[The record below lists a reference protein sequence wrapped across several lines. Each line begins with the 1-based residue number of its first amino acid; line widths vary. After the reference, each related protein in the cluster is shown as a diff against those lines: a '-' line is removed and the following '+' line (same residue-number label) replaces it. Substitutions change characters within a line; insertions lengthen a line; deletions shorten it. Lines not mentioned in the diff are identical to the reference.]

1 MASDEINMSAG
12 VRLLLLL
19 LLTLTSTP
27 AVGQIT
33 GEIRG
38 VLSDPA
44 GAVIARAQVTLMST
58 ETGETRNS
66 KSDQQGRYAF
76 PLLKIGE
83 YQITVETPG
92 FRRLFAPAEVRSA
105 EVTVV
110 NLRLE
115 LGQVTEQVTVTD
127 AASPLDV
134 QSAQLQESFS
144 GQEVQDIP
152 VARDPNAIALLLAG
166 ITPAPASFNSGS
178 FISNGNR
185 ARANNITIDNITA
198 TDISTA
204 GTGSTNNGPLNFSSL
219 KEVKVISGNFS
230 AEFGRNSGS
239 QVQYITRSGGNE
251 FHGKLEEYFR
261 NSALNARDW
270 FDRTGSASVSR
281 FNEFGGVFGGPIVR
295 NKTHFFLAAEI
306 VPVRGLGDTRIALV
320 PTAAMI
326 AKVTDPTSK
335 RLLEQYRLP
344 APEAE
349 TASAGTVSQSAP
361 NAADFHQ
368 YSIRIDHQLSS
379 RDSLYARFG
388 AAGLDATAPS
398 ITFAGTNLNNFGLS
412 STNSVYSA
420 NLNETHVFSSTVI
433 SEFRAG
439 FGRTTPVFGLLTD
452 VPTGPR
458 INFAN
463 GQVSNFGQAD
473 NAPQGRIQNTFQAG
487 DTVTWTKGA
496 HNVKVGGDSYRYQ
509 LNSFIDSQARGT
521 YTFLDWD
528 DFAAGRPSAFSQRFG
543 STFRGHRTWLA
554 GAFVQDDYRV
564 TPRLT
569 LNLGVRFEM
578 YGPVS
583 EVNNLVSNLDLD
595 CRSSLGAAGS
605 GPLGCFAVGGRAIE
619 ANAYPQPRAGF
630 AYNPG
635 GGRLVIRGGYG
646 LVSDFNFLSPIVAQ
660 RTLPPFNSVASLSGA
675 ALFTGANSWANLV
688 AGSGAAQQQ
697 AKAMIGLIRDDVLNY
712 GNISPVMDPNLR
724 NPQVHQWNFGVE
736 RELPQHFVLKVAYVG
751 VKGNF
756 LQRLRPLNLNAALP
770 APATS
775 PGDEAAR
782 AADFRAS
789 YAALSGSA
797 ARFSSRF
804 DPRFNSVNYYDNS
817 ANSNFHAL
825 EVTASRSFRG
835 GLSLHVSYTWAK
847 SIDDVSDALT
857 TIPNDSTQLQNPY
870 DSRGNRGVSGF
881 DLPHRLVVVHVWELP
896 WGKNL
901 SNRALARVLGGWNM
915 SGVSTWRAGFPV
927 SFEAGPRLG
936 TPNIS
941 VIDTGGFIRPNAA
954 GAFAFHPFPADSP
967 GVVDRY
973 ATALGL
979 TQPLLG
985 NFGTLG
991 RNTHRLNGMSDFDWN
1006 VYKTLPVT
1014 ERITLQ
1020 LRCEMYN
1027 VFNQHSFLTV
1037 DRNISSPSFGQYNS
1051 LAQSQRV
1058 FQLGAAVQF

>member
-27 AVGQIT
+27 AVAQIT

-92 FRRLFAPAEVRSA
+92 FRRLFAPAEGRSA

-420 NLNETHVFSSTVI
+420 
-433 SEFRAG
+433 
-439 FGRTTPVFGLLTD
+439 
-452 VPTGPR
+452 GP
-458 INFAN
+458 A
-463 GQVSNFGQAD
+463 SA
-473 NAPQGRIQNTFQAG
+473 APPR
-487 DTVTWTKGA
+487 
-496 HNVKVGGDSYRYQ
+496 S
-509 LNSFIDSQARGT
+509 
-521 YTFLDWD
+521 
-528 DFAAGRPSAFSQRFG
+528 SAFSRMFPPVRG
-543 STFRGHRTWLA
+543 STSPMARFRISGRRTTRRK
-554 GAFVQDDYRV
+554 GAFKTHFRRG
-564 TPRLT
+564 T
-569 LNLGVRFEM
+569 
-578 YGPVS
+578 
-583 EVNNLVSNLDLD
+583 
-595 CRSSLGAAGS
+595 RSPG
-605 GPLGCFAVGGRAIE
+605 
-619 ANAYPQPRAGF
+619 PRA
-630 AYNPG
+630 
-635 GGRLVIRGGYG
+635 
-646 LVSDFNFLSPIVAQ
+646 
-660 RTLPPFNSVASLSGA
+660 RT
-675 ALFTGANSWANLV
+675 T
-688 AGSGAAQQQ
+688 
-697 AKAMIGLIRDDVLNY
+697 
-712 GNISPVMDPNLR
+712 
-724 NPQVHQWNFGVE
+724 
-736 RELPQHFVLKVAYVG
+736 
-751 VKGNF
+751 
-756 LQRLRPLNLNAALP
+756 
-770 APATS
+770 
-775 PGDEAAR
+775 
-782 AADFRAS
+782 
-789 YAALSGSA
+789 
-797 ARFSSRF
+797 
-804 DPRFNSVNYYDNS
+804 
-817 ANSNFHAL
+817 
-825 EVTASRSFRG
+825 
-835 GLSLHVSYTWAK
+835 
-847 SIDDVSDALT
+847 
-857 TIPNDSTQLQNPY
+857 
-870 DSRGNRGVSGF
+870 
-881 DLPHRLVVVHVWELP
+881 
-896 WGKNL
+896 
-901 SNRALARVLGGWNM
+901 
-915 SGVSTWRAGFPV
+915 
-927 SFEAGPRLG
+927 
-936 TPNIS
+936 
-941 VIDTGGFIRPNAA
+941 
-954 GAFAFHPFPADSP
+954 
-967 GVVDRY
+967 
-973 ATALGL
+973 
-979 TQPLLG
+979 
-985 NFGTLG
+985 
-991 RNTHRLNGMSDFDWN
+991 
-1006 VYKTLPVT
+1006 
-1014 ERITLQ
+1014 
-1020 LRCEMYN
+1020 
-1027 VFNQHSFLTV
+1027 
-1037 DRNISSPSFGQYNS
+1037 
-1051 LAQSQRV
+1051 
-1058 FQLGAAVQF
+1058 